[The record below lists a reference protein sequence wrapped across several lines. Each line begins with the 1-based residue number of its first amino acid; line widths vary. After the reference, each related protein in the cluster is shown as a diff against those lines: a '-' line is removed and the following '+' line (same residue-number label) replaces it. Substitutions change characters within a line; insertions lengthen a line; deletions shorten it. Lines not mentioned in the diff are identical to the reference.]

1 MKVKDLVKQLNK
13 LDPELEV
20 LCYSEDNDL
29 LASKHGFRLL
39 DINGVSIIEGEK
51 RRGDDQI
58 PSLKLGKTSLSQK
71 HVVIEVTS
79 DF

>member
-1 MKVKDLVKQLNK
+1 MKVKELIKQLNQF
-13 LDPELEV
+13 DPEIEV
-20 LCYSEDNDL
+20 LCYSEDKILIAPNHL
-29 LASKHGFRLL
+29 FRLL
-39 DINGVSIIEGEK
+39 DIDGVDIVEGEK

-71 HVVIEVTS
+71 HAVIEVTS

>member
-1 MKVKDLVKQLNK
+1 MKVKELIKQLNQI
-13 LDPELEV
+13 DPDLEV
-20 LCYSEDNDL
+20 LCYSEDSNL

-39 DINGVSIIEGEK
+39 DIDNVSIIEGKK

-58 PSLKLGKTSLSQK
+58 PSLKLGKTPYSQK
-71 HVVIEVTS
+71 HAVIEVTS

>member
-1 MKVKDLVKQLNK
+1 MKVKELLKQLNQ
-13 LDPELEV
+13 LDSELEV
-20 LCYSEDNDL
+20 LCYIEDSDL

-51 RRGDDQI
+51 TRGDDQI

-71 HVVIEVTS
+71 HAVIEVTS